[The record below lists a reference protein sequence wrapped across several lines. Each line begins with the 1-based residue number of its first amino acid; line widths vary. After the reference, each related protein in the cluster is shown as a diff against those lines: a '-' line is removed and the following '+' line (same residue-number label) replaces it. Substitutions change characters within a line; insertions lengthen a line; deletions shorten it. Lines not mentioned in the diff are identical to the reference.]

1 MIGKNAGNCLYSQR
15 KYFDK
20 VMEKWKPHRMAEIAA
35 TEPGEECDVVSLDE
49 YKVESKSVRE
59 QHRLKNLRRKFAQ
72 CYMPSAWKDFEFIN
86 SLKTNEILMKST
98 QNSKSFNVINSAIDD
113 CVEKTQ
119 IMIVSFVN

>member
-1 MIGKNAGNCLYSQR
+1 
-15 KYFDK
+15 
-20 VMEKWKPHRMAEIAA
+20 MEKWKPHRMAKIDS
-35 TEPGEECDVVSLDE
+35 GELGDECDVVSLDE
-49 YKVESKSVRE
+49 GKIESKSVRE

-98 QNSKSFNVINSAIDD
+98 QNAKSFEIINSTIDD

-119 IMIVSFVN
+119 IMIVSFGN